1 MEKKKES
8 LKSQLQESQ
17 VNERLAEQKLSTG
30 KEQLDETRVRMVSEI
45 VSVDQPYIQ
54 LYVW

>member
-17 VNERLAEQKLSTG
+17 VNERLAEQKLSTV
-30 KEQLDETRVRMVSEI
+30 KEQLDETRARMVSRPTI
-45 VSVDQPYIQ
+45 YTVICLFVQ
-54 LYVW
+54 LW

>member
-17 VNERLAEQKLSTG
+17 VNERLAEQKLSTV